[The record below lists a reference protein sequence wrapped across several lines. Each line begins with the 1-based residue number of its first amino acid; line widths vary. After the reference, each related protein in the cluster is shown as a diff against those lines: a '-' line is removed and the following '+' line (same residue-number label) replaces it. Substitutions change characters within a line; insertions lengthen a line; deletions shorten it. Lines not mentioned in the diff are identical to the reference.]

1 MDKKIIVYIID
12 DEEHVRNAIAL
23 LMKSVGFKVKKFSSA
38 LEFFEQFET
47 SALGCIISDIR
58 MPIMGGMD
66 VLKKLNKE
74 FPVSSLPVILITG
87 PGDVA
92 MAVQAMKNGALDFI
106 EKPFDNQNLLD
117 KINLALELSLK
128 NKEANEA
135 ISIVQDKYNTLTK
148 KEKQVFELLAKG
160 DTNKVM
166 SEKLYVTQ
174 STIEARRAKIILKMD
189 ANNVSELIKMAVII
203 GLL

>member
-1 MDKKIIVYIID
+1 MDKKIIIYIID

-23 LMKSVGFKVKKFSSA
+23 LIESVGFKVKKFSSA
-38 LEFFEQFET
+38 LEFFEQFD
-47 SALGCIISDIR
+47 ADPIGCIISDIR

-74 FPVSSLPVILITG
+74 FPSSHLPVILITG
-87 PGDVA
+87 HGDVA
-92 MAVQAMKNGALDFI
+92 MAVQAMKNGALDFV

-117 KINLALELSLK
+117 KVNQAVELSVK
-128 NKEANEA
+128 NREENEA
-135 ISIVQDKYNTLTK
+135 TFTVQDKYSTLTE
-148 KEKQVFELLAKG
+148 KEKQVFELIAKG
-160 DTNKVM
+160 DTNKLI

-189 ANNVSELIKMAVII
+189 AKNVSELIKMSVIV
-203 GLL
+203 GPS